1 MQCVVYKASTEKETS
16 EMNQKQTYFTDKTMP
31 VLLAFISAFPPLS
44 TDMYLPALPQMV
56 TVFETSPSQI
66 NLTLSLFFAFFAAGL
81 LIWGPLSEKYG
92 RKPILSAGL
101 VIYIISSFLCAVSG
115 SITELI
121 VFRVFQAIGGA
132 AATAVA
138 TAMVKDLYD
147 GKKREHVLAAV
158 MAMVIIAPV
167 LAPMIGAFVLK
178 FTSWRAVFWI
188 LAGIGGLALAAGSL
202 LDETLSHQYQ
212 GSAFRSMGR
221 LGVVM
226 KNPGF
231 SSLIG
236 IFSMAPV
243 SMMGFIAASS
253 YIYIQKFGL
262 SEQAYSFYFALNA
275 VSAMMGPLLYMRI
288 SRYFSP
294 HAIISTCFPLLGLS
308 GLLVI
313 TLGQLSPWIFALTM
327 MPATMSITLMR
338 PPSANLMLEQQQKD
352 TGSASSLI
360 NFFGMFMG
368 SMGVF
373 IISLGGNDLIW
384 ILGIMQMTIGLFGG
398 GLWFSVKNKPFII
411 QGSSNR
417 L

>member
-1 MQCVVYKASTEKETS
+1 
-16 EMNQKQTYFTDKTMP
+16 
-31 VLLAFISAFPPLS
+31 
-44 TDMYLPALPQMV
+44 
-56 TVFETSPSQI
+56 
-66 NLTLSLFFAFFAAGL
+66 
-81 LIWGPLSEKYG
+81 LSEKYG

-101 VIYIISSFLCAVSG
+101 VMYILSSMLCALSG

-121 VFRVFQAIGGA
+121 ICRIFQAVGGA

-138 TAMVKDLYD
+138 TAVVKDLYD
-147 GKKREHVLAAV
+147 GNKRAQVLAAV

-167 LAPMIGAFVLK
+167 LAPLLGAFLLK

-188 LAGIGGLALAAGSL
+188 LAGIGGLALAAGTL
-202 LDETLSHQYQ
+202 LDETLSHRYQ
-212 GSAFRSMGR
+212 GSAFRSLGR

-236 IFSMAPV
+236 IFSLAPV
-243 SMMGFIAASS
+243 PMMAFIAASS

-262 SEQAYSFYFALNA
+262 SEQTYSFYFALNA
-275 VSAMMGPLLYMRI
+275 VSAMAGPILYMRI

-294 HAIISTCFPLLGLS
+294 QAVISTCFPMLALS

-313 TLGQLSPWIFALTM
+313 TIGHTAPWIFALTM
-327 MPATMSITLMR
+327 MPATLSITFMR

-373 IISLGGNDLIW
+373 IISLGGNDLVW
-384 ILGIMQMTIGLFGG
+384 VLGIMQMTIGLLGG
-398 GLWFSVKNKPFII
+398 GLWFSVRNKAFIKI
-411 QGSSNR
+411 PR
-417 L
+417 